1 MTEAPINM
9 GLEKVNLCKL
19 IIINREVISMASSLI
34 IQRST
39 YQVSPQ
45 DRDITWSLRT
55 LLNTSSEEICQQ
67 HRSYQLQWRF
77 LYCGFQTG
85 CLFSSEFSA
94 NKPLPMFWT
103 LGQHSTMRTANVFGL
118 HCAFCWNDLSSLGSH
133 KPTHCFPSNYEIRN
147 QKPA

>member
-55 LLNTSSEEICQQ
+55 PLYTGSEEICQQ
-67 HRSYQLQWRF
+67 HRSYQLQ
-77 LYCGFQTG
+77 
-85 CLFSSEFSA
+85 
-94 NKPLPMFWT
+94 
-103 LGQHSTMRTANVFGL
+103 
-118 HCAFCWNDLSSLGSH
+118 
-133 KPTHCFPSNYEIRN
+133 
-147 QKPA
+147 